1 MDYVLN
7 VYKGNEF
14 MFAVGGKHMNYD
26 NVIWYELEK
35 LTNVVENYN
44 ELNKEELLKNI
55 QSNCEYFTIVMD
67 SEYKDGCS
75 LNITDKTITVDHL
88 QLYDLNEVT
97 FYNCGRELVRVD
109 NDYFVKYEGCD
120 ELFDVDYI
128 NYDLELLQKKL
139 LTFDEFKEI
148 SSLVNGLIDDNKFDV
163 IVNDS
168 KFLLLTEI

>member
-7 VYKGNEF
+7 VYKGNVF
-14 MFAVGGKHMNYD
+14 MFAIGGKHMNYD

-55 QSNCEYFTIVMD
+55 QSKCEYFTIVMD

-75 LNITDKTITVDHL
+75 LNITDKTIIVDHL

-97 FYNCGRELVRVD
+97 FYNCGRELVKTD
-109 NDYFVKYEGCD
+109 NNYFVKYEGFD

-128 NYDLELLQKKL
+128 NYDLELLQKKT
-139 LTFDEFKEI
+139 LTFDEFKEV
-148 SSLVNGLIDDNKFDV
+148 SSLINGLIDDNKIDV

>member
-14 MFAVGGKHMNYD
+14 MFAIGGKHMNYD

-55 QSNCEYFTIVMD
+55 QSKCEYFTIVMD

-75 LNITDKTITVDHL
+75 LNITDKTIIVDHL

-97 FYNCGRELVRVD
+97 FYNCGRELVKTD
-109 NDYFVKYEGCD
+109 NNYFVKYEGFD

-128 NYDLELLQKKL
+128 NYDLELLQKKT
-139 LTFDEFKEI
+139 LTFDEFKEV
-148 SSLVNGLIDDNKFDV
+148 SSLINGLIDDNKIDV